1 MGPKAKKAAKKPVKE
16 EEDSLKLEI
25 FSSVTLPNGLV
36 LYDLTSPTF
45 EKDLLLQQK
54 EHVDNFNEKKA
65 KEELDIDRKR
75 RDIRMKMKEVSSTSK
90 GKATKYEPL
99 EPIKKSDKLKELEKS
114 IRRGTFL
121 SDHKKYLNED
131 YPQQF
136 YWNRR
141 HEYRNTFDSVGIIR
155 HRIWKPVV

>member
-1 MGPKAKKAAKKPVKE
+1 MGPKKAAKKPVKQQE
-16 EEDSLKLEI
+16 EQPLKLEI

-75 RDIRMKMKEVSSTSK
+75 RDIRMKLKEFSASKPSTKS
-90 GKATKYEPL
+90 YEPL
-99 EPIKKSDKLKELEKS
+99 EPVKKSDKLKELERS
-114 IRRGTFL
+114 IRRGTFFG
-121 SDHKKYLNED
+121 DHKKYLSEE

-141 HEYRNTFDSVGIIR
+141 PEYRNTFDSVGIMR
-155 HRIWKPVV
+155 HRIWKPVY